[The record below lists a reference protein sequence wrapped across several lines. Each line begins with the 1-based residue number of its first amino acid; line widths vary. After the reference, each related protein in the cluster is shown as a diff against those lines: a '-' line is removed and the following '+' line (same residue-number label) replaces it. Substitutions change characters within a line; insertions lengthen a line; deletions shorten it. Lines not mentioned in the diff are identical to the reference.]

1 MTKNYTFKTIVAT
14 EQIRA
19 EFTTLRDE
27 LSSSDKQLMLALWNL
42 KNKEA
47 LIEEVVRLQE
57 QEVLD
62 RKSKQEIKMA
72 AKRAAKPA
80 GKRGRPKKEQTEQVA
95 KKAKRAT
102 KATKEQVS
110 KVSFEEDDY
119 EFETVVVDGVGPRD
133 WVPRG

>member
-1 MTKNYTFKTIVAT
+1 MTKYAFKTIVAT

-19 EFTTLRDE
+19 EFTALRDE

-47 LIEEVVRLQE
+47 LIAEVVRLQE

-72 AKRAAKPA
+72 AKRAEKPA
-80 GKRGRPKKEQTEQVA
+80 GKRGRPKKEKTENVA
-95 KKAKRAT
+95 NKANRT
-102 KATKEQVS
+102 KVAKEQVS
-110 KVSFEEDDY
+110 KVSFEEDDG
-119 EFETVVVDGVGPRD
+119 FETVVVDGVGPRD
-133 WVPRG
+133 

>member
-1 MTKNYTFKTIVAT
+1 MTKYAFKTIVAT

-19 EFTTLRDE
+19 EFTALRDE

-72 AKRAAKPA
+72 AKRAAKPE
-80 GKRGRPKKEQTEQVA
+80 GKRGRPKKEKTENVA
-95 KKAKRAT
+95 NKANRT
-102 KATKEQVS
+102 KVAKEQVS
-110 KVSFEEDDY
+110 KVSFEEDDDG
-119 EFETVVVDGVGPRD
+119 FETVVVDGVGPRD
-133 WVPRG
+133 

>member
-1 MTKNYTFKTIVAT
+1 METKTKTYSFKTIVAT

-19 EFTTLRDE
+19 EFTALRDE

-47 LIEEVVRLQE
+47 LIAEVVRLQE

-80 GKRGRPKKEQTEQVA
+80 GKRGRPKKEKTENVA
-95 KKAKRAT
+95 NKANRT
-102 KATKEQVS
+102 KVAKEQVS
-110 KVSFEEDDY
+110 KVSFEEEDDG
-119 EFETVVVDGVGPRD
+119 FETVVVDGVGPRD
-133 WVPRG
+133 

>member
-1 MTKNYTFKTIVAT
+1 MTKYAFKTIVAT

-19 EFTTLRDE
+19 EFTALRDE

-47 LIEEVVRLQE
+47 LIAEVVRLQE

-72 AKRAAKPA
+72 AKRAAKPE
-80 GKRGRPKKEQTEQVA
+80 GKRGRPKKEKTEPVA
-95 KKAKRAT
+95 KKAKRT
-102 KATKEQVS
+102 KAAKEQVS
-110 KVSFEEDDY
+110 NVSFEDEDS
-119 EFETVVVDGVGPRD
+119 FETLVVDGVGPRD
-133 WVPRG
+133 

>member
-1 MTKNYTFKTIVAT
+1 METKTTVRYAFKTIVAT

-19 EFTTLRDE
+19 EFTALRDE
-27 LSSSDKQLMLALWNL
+27 LNSSDKQLMLALWNL

-47 LIEEVVRLQE
+47 LIAEVVRLQE

-80 GKRGRPKKEQTEQVA
+80 GKRGRPKKEKIEQVA
-95 KKAKRAT
+95 KKAKRT
-102 KATKEQVS
+102 KAAKEQVS
-110 KVSFEEDDY
+110 NVSFEDEDS
-119 EFETVVVDGVGPRD
+119 FETLVVDGVGPRD
-133 WVPRG
+133 

>member
-1 MTKNYTFKTIVAT
+1 METKTKTYSFKTIVAT

-19 EFTTLRDE
+19 EFTALRDE

-47 LIEEVVRLQE
+47 LIAEVVRLQE

-80 GKRGRPKKEQTEQVA
+80 GKRGRPKKEKTENVA
-95 KKAKRAT
+95 
-102 KATKEQVS
+102 KEQVS
-110 KVSFEEDDY
+110 KVSFEEEDDG
-119 EFETVVVDGVGPRD
+119 FETVVVDGVGPRD
-133 WVPRG
+133 